1 MNEGKILGLFLLL
14 LLLLL
19 LQAPGENFPIQIGG
33 CSFGKGKVIRRR
45 GLDRD
50 DNDDGDG
57 T

>member
-1 MNEGKILGLFLLL
+1 MNEGKILGLFLL